1 MHLLKYETGMSTPT
15 FNSTKKCFGFFFNWE
30 HFNEIS
36 HRFFLF
42 LEKNSQ
48 LKCLILTEK
57 TTHYALD
64 EK

>member
-15 FNSTKKCFGFFFNWE
+15 FNSTKKCFGFFLTGNILTRF
-30 HFNEIS
+30 HTD
-36 HRFFLF
+36 FFLF
-42 LEKNSQ
+42 LQKKSQ

-57 TTHYALD
+57 TTHYALV